1 MSEKKRSAKAV
12 EVALGVLSAAVPFAA
27 YLITLPPT
35 ITFEDSGQI
44 ITAAAKLGV
53 SHPSGYPL
61 ESLIGQL
68 FTLAP
73 IGRMAWRVNL
83 ASAAVAAACC
93 LVLFFLARRLFLEI
107 APGARLRAA
116 AAAAAGAAAFGLSR
130 TFWSQAVVAEAYA
143 INALALAA
151 VLYAAFNFA
160 RTHDARWGYLTAFV
174 GGLALGA
181 HTSSAIVSIPVAV
194 YLIWRFRKLPSFRAS
209 FAALALAAL
218 GFAVYLYLPL
228 RAVQG
233 PAINWGDPRTLAR
246 AYAHITRRMYGGP
259 NPERLQFLP
268 FHLLELG
275 KFLWWEFAPPA
286 ALAALA
292 GIIVALKRKAK
303 PWLFLT
309 LLLLFTGPL
318 ATTALVLLLQGH
330 QLPGIQVWYI
340 PFFMLSALFLG
351 LALFELA
358 ARRNRLIR
366 RLGYAALGLAVALPA
381 AFNFY
386 WDDYHDFYFA
396 EDYGANFLR
405 TIAYGGLNI
414 MFERGSLG
422 TFETAYLKKVEGYR
436 PDHTFVDATGSV
448 YSEYGRFAA
457 GRLDTRDPV
466 AAQMW
471 ESAFER
477 DILNSPSHD
486 DVYYSIFR
494 EEVASYGFAL
504 EPAGMLFRVTR
515 PPLEGRPLSRL
526 WQRYVMRGVAE
537 VEANPASPRNLAEE
551 WVRDAICKYKLM
563 LARGYFLAGDTGRA
577 LDTLASTAPIAR
589 DMTESLLEL
598 ANIYV
603 TYGYYEEAIPYYDQ
617 ALDAFPRKGVG
628 DKSFVY
634 HYAQILANKGVVY
647 MYIGDTEAAKKAF
660 RASLETYPDQPVI
673 RRMLRPENFEEVA
686 RIYAAEKISPPIQ
699 PGPEG
704 K

>member
-1 MSEKKRSAKAV
+1 MTEKRINAKTV
-12 EVALGVLSAAVPFAA
+12 EVALGILSAALPFAA
-27 YLITLPPT
+27 YLITLPPS

-44 ITAAAKLGV
+44 ITAAAELGV

-61 ESLIGQL
+61 ESLTGQL
-68 FTLAP
+68 FTLLP
-73 IGRMAWRVNL
+73 FGRVAWRVNL
-83 ASAAVAAACC
+83 ASAGMAAVCC

-107 APGARLRAA
+107 APAARLRAA

-130 TFWSQAVVAEAYA
+130 TFWSQAVVTEVYA
-143 INALALAA
+143 INAFTLAA

-160 RTHDARWGYLTAFV
+160 RTRDARWGYLTAFV
-174 GGLALGA
+174 GGLALAA
-181 HTSSAIVSIPVAV
+181 HTSSAIVSIPLAI
-194 YLIWRFRKLPSFRAS
+194 YLIWRFRKLPSLRAG

-218 GFAVYLYLPL
+218 GVAVYLYLPL
-228 RAVQG
+228 RAAQG

-268 FHLLELG
+268 FHLFELG

-286 ALAALA
+286 VLAVLG
-292 GIIVALKRKAK
+292 GIVFALKKRAK
-303 PWLFLT
+303 PWLFLA
-309 LLLLFTGPL
+309 LLLVITGPL

-340 PFFMLSALFLG
+340 PFFMLSALFLA
-351 LALFELA
+351 LALFELT
-358 ARRNRLIR
+358 ARRNRWVR
-366 RLGYAALGLAVALPA
+366 RLGYAALALAVALPA
-381 AFNFY
+381 ALNFY
-386 WDDYHDFYFA
+386 WDDYRNFYFA

-405 TIAYGGLNI
+405 TIAYRGLNI

-457 GRLDTRDPV
+457 GRLDARNPL

-477 DILNSPSHD
+477 DILSSPAHKN
-486 DVYYSIFR
+486 VYYSVYR
-494 EEVASYGFAL
+494 EEVESYGYAL
-504 EPAGMLFRVTR
+504 EPMGMLFRVTR
-515 PPLEGRPLSRL
+515 PPLEPRPLPDL
-526 WQRYVMRGVAE
+526 WHRYVMRGVAE
-537 VEANPASPRNLAEE
+537 VEADPASPRHRAEE

-563 LARGYFLAGDTGRA
+563 LARGYFLADDADEA
-577 LDTLASTAPIAR
+577 LAELASTAPIAR

-598 ANIYV
+598 SNIYV
-603 TYGYYEEAIPYYDQ
+603 MYGYYREALPYYDQ

-628 DKSFVY
+628 DKAFEY
-634 HYAQILANKGVVY
+634 HYGQILANEGVVY
-647 MYIGDTEAAKKAF
+647 LYIGDTKAAKKAF
-660 RASLETYPDQPVI
+660 RASLEKYPDQPVL
-673 RRMLRPENFEEVA
+673 RRMLRPENFEEA
-686 RIYAAEKISPPIQ
+686 AGLYAEQKITPPA
-699 PGPEG
+699 PRRGGE
-704 K
+704 